1 MSFYPPPPPPPPP
14 RSYVKPP
21 APGTGKRG
29 PAARYLY
36 RCLGG
41 ILPALL
47 ALVLSSGSGLA
58 AGDLFD
64 DDYRDCPAKT
74 RLRDGQI
81 ADLALARDAEDADE
95 VNVSW
100 AATDPVTWGL
110 GPNTYST
117 SLVLLLDDGDLNVQ
131 TLPLGTRTT
140 TFDGINTGR
149 EVTVQMAIVVATA
162 DGDYLI
168 SDILEKSLRQSL
180 TAPAFHT
187 DIRRVKTEGVVDDPD
202 TDADETAQEVTE
214 KTRGTFYYVGY
225 NEYFGNYKKHPD
237 GIAFPTRP
245 ATPRFRLG
253 LAHAA
258 QEDDDAREAVDFDAY
273 IVRITDQDGDA
284 VPEGHDMA
292 TVMSRGPVGSDRFY
306 IGNNRTASLVGANAP
321 MFSNVRINDGGTIRP
336 AMQAAGSAPPG
347 LSTTVVSVT
356 PADLGIT
363 FHQTNGGAFNDTAVF
378 ARWPDEHRDFPVDV
392 LASDETY
399 TITAWA
405 VNDDRDVISPVV
417 SLQVR
422 PADRKVAVTGLFLN
436 HLGAT
441 AVRFLY
447 VTDFTVLK

>member
-1 MSFYPPPPPPPPP
+1 M
-14 RSYVKPP
+14 
-21 APGTGKRG
+21 
-29 PAARYLY
+29 Y

-47 ALVLSSGSGLA
+47 ALVLSSGSSLA

-64 DDYRDCPAKT
+64 DDYRDCPAAT
-74 RLRDGQI
+74 RLRDGEI

-95 VNVSW
+95 VNVAW
-100 AATDPVTWGL
+100 TATDPITWGL

-131 TLPLGTRTT
+131 TLPLGARVT

-168 SDILEKSLRQSL
+168 SDILEKSLNQSL

-187 DIRRVKTEGVVDDPD
+187 EIRRVKTMAAV
-202 TDADETAQEVTE
+202 TAATIDELSPPAETTQEVTE

-225 NEYFGNYKKHPD
+225 NENFGNYKKHPD
-237 GIAFPTRP
+237 GTAFMTRP

-253 LAHAA
+253 LAHAV

-273 IVRITDQDGDA
+273 IIRVTDQDGDA
-284 VPEGHDMA
+284 VPEGHDVA
-292 TVMSRGPVGSDRFY
+292 TVATAESDKNRIFFGDNSPV
-306 IGNNRTASLVGANAP
+306 SLVGDNAP
-321 MFSNVRINDGGTIRP
+321 RFSNVRINDGGTIQA
-336 AMQAAGSAPPG
+336 AMQMVGTDALGLTAGVETPKDIG
-347 LSTTVVSVT
+347 L
-356 PADLGIT
+356 T
-363 FHQTNGGAFNDTAVF
+363 FHRPDAQAFDDNAVF

-405 VNDDRDVISPVV
+405 VNDDRDVISPVA

-422 PADRKVAVTGLFLN
+422 PADRKVAVVGGVRALVDYLT
-436 HLGAT
+436 AT
-441 AVRFLY
+441 VVGFVY
-447 VTDFTVLK
+447 ITDFTVLK

>member
-1 MSFYPPPPPPPPP
+1 M
-14 RSYVKPP
+14 
-21 APGTGKRG
+21 
-29 PAARYLY
+29 
-36 RCLGG
+36 
-41 ILPALL
+41 
-47 ALVLSSGSGLA
+47 
-58 AGDLFD
+58 
-64 DDYRDCPAKT
+64 
-74 RLRDGQI
+74 
-81 ADLALARDAEDADE
+81 
-95 VNVSW
+95 SW

-131 TLPLGTRTT
+131 TLPLGTRAT

-187 DIRRVKTEGVVDDPD
+187 EIRRVKTMAAVDVPG
-202 TDADETAQEVTE
+202 TDEDETAQEVTE

-225 NEYFGNYKKHPD
+225 NENFGNYKKHPD
-237 GIAFPTRP
+237 GTAFPTRP

-273 IVRITDQDGDA
+273 IIRITDQDGDA
-284 VPEGHDMA
+284 VPEGHDMTTVA
-292 TVMSRGPVGSDRFY
+292 TAGRDKIRLWL
-306 IGNNRTASLVGANAP
+306 GNNPTASLVGDNAP
-321 MFSNVRINDGGTIRP
+321 MFSNVRINDGGTI
-336 AMQAAGSAPPG
+336 QAAVQAVDFATLGLEPG
-347 LSTTVVSVT
+347 FRL
-356 PADLGIT
+356 DRGLT
-363 FHQTNGGAFNDTAVF
+363 FHYPDSDNAFRIIAVF
-378 ARWPDEHRDFPVDV
+378 ARLPDEHRDFPVDV

-405 VNDDRDVISPVV
+405 VNDARDVISPVA

-422 PADRKVAVTGLFLN
+422 PADRKAAVTGAGLGLFDY
-436 HLGAT
+436 LGAT
-441 AVRFLY
+441 AVGFVY
-447 VTDFTVLK
+447 ITDFTVLK

>member
-1 MSFYPPPPPPPPP
+1 MSFYPPPPP
-14 RSYVKPP
+14 SYVKPR

-29 PAARYLY
+29 LTARYLY

-47 ALVLSSGSGLA
+47 ALVLSRDSSLA

-168 SDILEKSLRQSL
+168 SDILEKSIHQSL

-187 DIRRVKTEGVVDDPD
+187 EIRRVMTAIMTTATVDERP
-202 TDADETAQEVTE
+202 TPTVTTQEVTE

-225 NEYFGNYKKHPD
+225 NENFGNYKKHPD
-237 GIAFPTRP
+237 GTAFPTRP

-258 QEDDDAREAVDFDAY
+258 QEDNDAREAVDFDAY
-273 IVRITDQDGDA
+273 IIRITDQDGDA
-284 VPEGHDMA
+284 VPEGHDVA
-292 TVMSRGPVGSDRFY
+292 TVVSRGPAGSDRFY
-306 IGNNRTASLVGANAP
+306 FGVNSTASFVGANAP
-321 MFSNVRINDGGTIRP
+321 MFSNVRINDGGTIQA
-336 AMQAAGSAPPG
+336 AMQTAGPAALDLTGIE
-347 LSTTVVSVT
+347 VT
-356 PADLGIT
+356 PGDIGLT
-363 FHQTNGGAFNDTAVF
+363 FHKPDSSAFTLNAVF

-405 VNDDRDVISPVV
+405 VNDDGDVISPVA

-422 PADRKVAVTGLFLN
+422 PQDRKMTVEDPGLLDYTGDSTPV
-436 HLGAT
+436 G
-441 AVRFLY
+441 FLY
-447 VTDFTVLK
+447 ITDFTVLK

>member
-1 MSFYPPPPPPPPP
+1 M
-14 RSYVKPP
+14 
-21 APGTGKRG
+21 
-29 PAARYLY
+29 Y

-47 ALVLSSGSGLA
+47 ALVLSSGSSLA
-58 AGDLFD
+58 VGDLFD
-64 DDYRDCPAKT
+64 DDYRDCPAAT
-74 RLRDGQI
+74 RLRDGEI

-95 VNVSW
+95 VNVAWTS
-100 AATDPVTWGL
+100 TDPITWGL

-131 TLPLGTRTT
+131 TLPLGARAT

-168 SDILEKSLRQSL
+168 SDILEKSLNQSL

-187 DIRRVKTEGVVDDPD
+187 EIRRVKTAARDDTPG
-202 TDADETAQEVTE
+202 TDEDETTQEVTE

-225 NEYFGNYKKHPD
+225 NEQFGNYKKHPD
-237 GIAFPTRP
+237 GTAFATRP

-253 LAHAA
+253 LAHAV

-273 IVRITDQDGDA
+273 IVRITDQDGDT
-284 VPEGHDMA
+284 VPEGHDVA
-292 TVMSRGPVGSDRFY
+292 TVVSRGPAGSDRFY
-306 IGNNRTASLVGANAP
+306 LGNNTTASLVGDNAP
-321 MFSNVRINDGGTIRP
+321 IFSNVRINDGGTIRAAFQADP
-336 AMQAAGSAPPG
+336 AALGLIGISITPGEMGLTVHRPSA
-347 LSTTVVSVT
+347 S
-356 PADLGIT
+356 
-363 FHQTNGGAFNDTAVF
+363 AFNGLAVF

-405 VNDDRDVISPVV
+405 VNDDRDVISPVA
-417 SLQVR
+417 SLKVR
-422 PADRKVAVTGLFLN
+422 PQDRKVTVGTLLLDNLN
-436 HLGAT
+436 ASTVG
-441 AVRFLY
+441 FLY